1 MSDPISPDH
10 YRPRD
15 GSNIDCAAA
24 QRAGLGLAGYR
35 SYLAGCAAMYL
46 WRHTE
51 KNGIEDLHK
60 SVQCINMLIDTYEGS
75 T

>member
-15 GSNIDCAAA
+15 GSDIDCAAA

-35 SYLAGCAAMYL
+35 SYLAGCAAKYL

-51 KNGIEDLHK
+51 KNGIEDLRK

>member
-35 SYLAGCAAMYL
+35 SYLAGCAAKYF

-60 SVQCINMLIDTYEGS
+60 AVQCINMLIDTYEGS

>member
-24 QRAGLGLAGYR
+24 QRAGLGLAGSR
-35 SYLAGCAAMYL
+35 SYLAGCAATYL

-60 SVQCINMLIDTYEGS
+60 AVQCINMLIDTYEGI